1 MLSFAGINVSTL
13 TSTSAIILHLGWC
26 EKLSPRV
33 VWSPFVSKHC
43 DHTNLIWCELPFEL
57 NISISLHL
65 YGIMYLHLNRVS
77 YLYLNRCKCLCLN
90 KCSIVVIY
98 HSFKVLQLFS
108 WEQLWFLSFIWVWV
122 TFIFLVREWLNQK
135 ATSSSSKKIQT

>member
-1 MLSFAGINVSTL
+1 MPYHPLIFPPS
-13 TSTSAIILHLGWC
+13 
-26 EKLSPRV
+26 LSPRV

-43 DHTNLIWCELPFEL
+43 DHTNLIWCEIPFEL

-77 YLYLNRCKCLCLN
+77 YLYLNRCKCHCLN
-90 KCSIVVIY
+90 KCSIVLIY
-98 HSFKVLQLFS
+98 HSFKALQLFS

-122 TFIFLVREWLNQK
+122 TFIFLVREWLNHK
-135 ATSSSSKKIQT
+135 AMGQSWITNPNIQLLNMVYHITM